1 MAQVQDKLKA
11 QREYTIQLLNQLTA
25 EYQTLK
31 SEIKQIAG
39 QYPGSDEEYAFLE
52 EFELLIVSI
61 CGYAKQ
67 IQATETV
74 QHLDSAIAHLQQL
87 QVFANLTIAQFYAE
101 TKGQYPKVQAYLQLL
116 DYLRLLTL
124 EYLQIQQTRQP
135 ISA

>member
-11 QREYTIQLLNQLTA
+11 QREHTIQLLHQLTA

-31 SEIKQIAG
+31 SEMKQIAG

-87 QVFANLTIAQFYAE
+87 QVFANLTIAQFYTE